1 MCTVAD
7 NKQLPIQSVGNVK
20 IGINHNGKE
29 DTVLV
34 TNVLHVPDL
43 TTNLFSVSKITQRGH
58 TVIFDKKKC
67 TIYDEDK
74 NILVTA
80 TEDHGMYKLNKF
92 KNHVNI
98 VNTTTSNYE
107 IWHRR
112 LGHPNHDALIKMKN
126 KLLEGIKVD
135 ATSQNV

>member
-1 MCTVAD
+1 MNDKNWLSIIDDIPNAMYTVAD
-7 NKQLPIQSVGNVK
+7 NKQLSIKSVVQ
-20 IGINHNGKE
+20 IEINQNGKE

-43 TTNLFSVSKITQRGH
+43 TTNLLSVSKITQRGR

-74 NILVTA
+74 NILATA

-92 KNHVNI
+92 QNHVN
-98 VNTTTSNYE
+98 VANTTTSNYE
-107 IWHRR
+107 I
-112 LGHPNHDALIKMKN
+112 
-126 KLLEGIKVD
+126 
-135 ATSQNV
+135 